1 MFCFIG
7 KGASKNFS
15 FYYCFALLLLYL
27 PSSLQTCPSCP
38 TECTC
43 TLRRLPQ
50 SQGIM
55 VDSCEVN
62 CTDVNFNRFPDVG
75 TPNFISWVYMDNN
88 SFTSFSLSIERKRIL
103 EISFS
108 NNLIKILTAASFSGY
123 TRLEILDLSHNQ
135 IESIPS
141 DCFDQTPALEE
152 VNLSGNLLKVL
163 PDDLLSLPTLT
174 ALWLSAN
181 SWVCNCELKSLQNWM
196 LANSDK
202 IPDISQT
209 ICANPLSVKGQN
221 LTSVN
226 LTIARCAD
234 SFISCA
240 WDFDS
245 SQTDFIVW
253 EYTDMNETKIYDDDM
268 CIAFCFSHG
277 YYFAVVN
284 LLDSSCLCASKDT
297 AKKIVN
303 SNSSE
308 WSACFQACGQTKPA
322 EACGR
327 KGLYNSV
334 FRASPE
340 LTFVGLRPFSQR
352 EEVVLTVVPKIDIVN
367 TYMWNFNDSSSV
379 VITEH
384 KTVRHKFAYPGYY
397 WVSVTAQT
405 GAGSTTYSLFV
416 IVEEPVSE
424 VFLTCDN
431 EVSPAKL
438 PSINITMDHGTN
450 AFISWSLM
458 SNGTKVNDWKFCP
471 AGSTNYSAKKICY
484 KSYDLEKS
492 WSDARDSCLREGGDL
507 VVIDSADV
515 ELFLSANVLQYR
527 AYWIGIS
534 DTYYTPTNKYVK
546 LRNNFIHVNGRSVYR
561 EYENWDTNEPDTM
574 LTTEAPKEC
583 VALNV
588 SGKWSTAKC
597 DDRHSYICQY
607 SSQDELLS
615 PKHQLAGTVVFE
627 STYPTVK
634 NVTATSPALNLKPK
648 HVILFPGMW
657 TFDEGFINSWE
668 VVAKAASSAAVEIRF
683 QIYRPKCS
691 TAQHLQMPGC
701 SSSMPYATCA
711 TSTCLPS
718 IKQCPAGQQFCCLT
732 NECQSPYT
740 SCNYYNDESSSR
752 PARHSSN
759 IPNYHLVAEY
769 PIQISGTA
777 EQLYQLSVTDELHV
791 ESGDVIGVM
800 FTSELASTT
809 FIPTLAN
816 IPIVCKNSSLSSWS
830 QSAMFFSSTKSQI
843 EILNSSLTYDWLD
856 YLWCDVRLHYT
867 KPLTPLTASS
877 TFLIQETPG
886 EYTFTAMVNNQVSLI
901 GNPGENSSCT
911 VTVLNEIREV
921 KLLSSLTTKTESG
934 ELVVFV
940 ARGENVTFTFQVVG
954 GGENTVANWTTS
966 NTDKGISVAE
976 NQTLESGCPTGVEL
990 NTTDCTR
997 LFTSVLKFDEIG
1009 NSSVVVTAANTIS
1022 RSRIEVKVVTQEV
1035 ITGAQ
1040 ILPTG
1045 VNRIL
1050 AQIPLEF
1057 TSSYTTGSDV
1067 TTEWVVDGL
1076 VDNKVVKSTFPVLFR
1091 KTGNYNL
1098 MMILSNEVSTQNVS
1112 TTFQI
1117 DLMNKLTNEKLLNSP
1132 TNVELNQATIFNI
1145 SFSVDKNIDVN
1156 VTWTIDGVEEAIH
1169 KYLQPHSG
1177 SIPQTNMIELEDS
1190 LNKTFAIV
1198 GQVQIRVTIS
1208 NEYDSVE
1215 LTHSFHVKAKIISL
1229 ELSLANQPAVN
1240 EEIELITSIQ
1250 PSPYESNRE
1259 FDWGDGTSP
1268 SAAPKHTYTAPGE
1281 YNVTVKAENGI
1292 SSMKAWK
1299 VITVYER
1306 ITQLTAWSDEPTEFT
1321 QTTTVS
1327 ASVVTGNGT
1336 TLFLSYDFGDN
1347 SPVVENQTQWN
1358 YIHTYSSTGIFFVT
1372 ITATNP
1378 ISSLNTTLEV
1388 NVFQLEIVSVNTS
1401 TCFKMDDLS
1410 ILHVVM
1416 PTSSYD
1422 LFTFEWDFGDGSS
1435 SVNVSKNNTATH
1447 IYSIANSYSGSV
1459 TVNSIRTSNHDTEMF
1474 TVCVQEEVKGV
1485 LINKVN
1491 QAVATGS
1498 AHEFTFTVIG
1508 GTDATYVLYFGDG
1521 NHTTLSTLS
1530 ASVSHTYNQAGD
1542 YFVILNAQNLV
1553 SNMNGTITAIVQDP
1567 ISGLDFTTSS
1577 EYGFKIALGHTV
1589 TYTATSSG
1597 SNVTYTWT
1605 FGDGSAPKTGN
1616 PVQHIYNGTI
1626 DNFRMTVTAANLI
1639 DSKFKETNIAVYHPV
1654 FGFEIQPLPSIVVV
1668 GTTINFNLTSNQ
1680 VYYFYW
1686 KITPSLTSIH
1696 EWDGTGKSISQEFLQ
1711 SGEYTVVLKA
1721 ENIVSSENRSA
1732 QFLVADP
1739 ISSISI
1745 ASDDPSSFY
1754 STSPSNYIAENEVTF
1769 FQALLDNGASVLT
1782 TVYGQAQFVFYEWR
1796 ITMQSNATF
1805 LEEFTD
1811 VSKIN
1816 YTFRNNALYYV
1827 WLNVSNTVTT
1837 QTKQITLNVIQRITG
1852 VRITKEG
1859 SGPPDSIVTGTELK
1873 LRGSV
1878 SSGSSVSYTWRAF
1891 DGDNPKD
1898 YHNNEFEHT
1907 YTIPGMYKVLVDV
1920 ENPLDQIPVSFTL
1933 YVEDEITGLQV
1944 EHINPIVPFYVAY
1957 GTDTL
1962 FKANVSTGTG
1972 VLYYWQYTDTVTGVK
1987 SDCRIIERNLLYWNF
2002 TGGNDTVYTLSVN
2015 ASNKVSWDQKDTT
2028 VYVISPVLD
2037 LLVNITVDNQQRN
2050 IVSTN
2055 LGLMVDAT
2063 VSSGSEVHFLY
2074 NFGDSVSS
2082 VEGVRLTSTSSQAS
2096 HVYAYSGVYEVQV
2109 IASNNATS
2117 LQHAQ
2122 VVYVRDPISGL
2133 DIDGLTQNQYLRNDQ
2148 DYTFSAIITSGTNV
2162 TFSWKIIN
2170 SDASSVDRTGDT
2182 LTFRFSVVG
2191 NTEIQLNA
2199 DNVVNITSKSIFVMI
2214 RQPPTASIT
2223 LLTQG
2228 DIFTDQNFLIEVAT
2242 TGTNVLHDIDFKDG
2256 VTEMQSN
2263 KTIHTHQYATSGTYN
2278 ITVRA
2283 YNRAADVIKS
2293 MIIFVGKLACG
2304 KPTLSIAA
2312 DGEPVFYRS
2321 RMLYLE
2327 TRITTD
2333 GCTAYD
2339 VQYVWTIHQQLTCH
2353 DLTDSTKVNSESLD
2367 ADTPLLTLPALTL
2380 EVGDYCVTCS
2390 VSYKNTPLTDSQVIK
2405 IRMLPTPLVVVIS
2418 GGTYRFMSTNV
2429 KLDASS
2435 SFDPDYDPNSP
2446 DQSVITYQWS
2456 CSSKPA
2462 KLEDIQ
2468 CGAAVTNKDDNCFT
2482 TMHGPTIEF
2491 NNAVPKREYNFTV
2504 VANKTGKIKVSSWQS
2519 VTIVGCAIPTVKV
2532 TCNSCLK
2539 QSSIQ
2544 ISSSHHLVLSG
2555 LCETCSN
2562 RKDDLEYQWEAVRR
2576 NATDVT
2582 STPFLLNKLTTTT
2595 GSSGRY
2601 LVVRVGAIQSYYEYE
2616 FKLTIKVNGVEG
2628 YSKLILYANKPPVN
2642 GVCNINFSGDQIYV
2656 LDTLVQFECTGWKDE
2671 DISPLIY
2678 TILAIRYNEGVKVD
2692 DFVIYKGTLSTY
2704 EAYLPLGY
2712 KTNEYDIVIEI
2723 RVEDE
2728 LGTYTVGISK
2738 VLNVKLPVDAK
2749 SNTVEWL
2756 VNKTSD
2762 ELLELKKSS
2771 NPQVVADFAAGLI
2784 TVLNQESD
2792 NQGHSTV
2799 DSEFQLRKEIR
2810 QNITETVISLSTN
2823 TLDEIKQVTTVFK
2836 QCVQVASEMQDNEL
2850 QVASIEKLEQL
2861 TSQMPE
2867 YVESASQ
2874 TLFHSV
2880 TTNLMGIV
2888 SSMVDSANYHVY
2900 VTGEASSGD
2909 IEADTSVMS
2918 NDPTLSADYRKTLV
2932 NRLLDSA
2939 VQLNQN
2945 ILDGKVEG
2953 EEPVFINASALSS
2966 VSARTTPATMNSTV
2980 MNNGCHMSLPHFIF
2994 SDLDDDTEIL
3004 YMFFVAEQNPFTF
3017 GFLTTS
3023 LSSDSRIANISTR
3036 VPSLQF
3042 SYHNNDQIEPLEVKN
3057 LAGVG
3062 DSSMVDSKI
3071 PDSQFIR
3078 MVMAPS
3084 NRQFIPN
3091 VDTSEIATLS
3101 NSTNYS
3107 PRKGVSFVEE
3117 SLESLKSLKVT
3128 ITNNNTDP
3136 YTAVHIMVV
3145 FDKET
3150 FSTKIEPNPY
3160 IDVYFDFTPSPT
3172 AEKYNQHL
3180 RLTENLVS
3188 SQSDHRNYTIYLNPA
3203 NATNSL
3209 PKYYLN
3215 ISSYFEHH
3223 TVKVGV
3229 GVYYSSCQYFD
3240 NDTEK
3245 WSISGLRTSDQTVPS
3260 AAVCLSAHLT
3270 AFGSFVISP
3279 PNIVDIDITDIDFRL
3294 NPIALIVVIVVFVA
3308 YLLGAMW
3315 ARKLDLKDIEN
3326 ASLIP
3331 LCGHNGSHK
3340 YEITIK
3346 TSPGIGSGTTANVGI
3361 CLYGYESRTGS
3372 KHLYKKGSFERGSVD
3387 VFQVA
3392 SDTSLGT
3399 LYKIKI
3405 WHDNTGIDPGWNLSR
3420 VMVKDLQNGEKYY
3433 FLVDSWLQVYPND
3446 EDATCLARTIRVAT
3460 EEEMEDFSYLF
3471 GNQMS
3476 YGWEDA
3482 HLWLSLIER
3491 PQRSRFTLVQRLT
3504 CCVTLLYSFM
3514 LASAFWFQNF
3524 DGDSGL
3530 VEDVLLRWSDIA
3542 VGAVVSLMI
3551 FPVNI
3556 ILVTLFKHTKS
3567 KVSAIK
3573 PWPDRTQ
3580 TAQTVEILDEILD
3593 GRSKGG
3599 TSGKI
3604 ETFDGQSRFGS
3615 IVTLPGQSEDGIT
3628 DSQTD
3633 LGSRK
3638 TGGLHKTSGTLK
3650 SLDIKDKFWLAGG
3663 DETDDT
3669 GFGSK
3674 GSSPTQLITDMDTS
3688 SVDLKHGTTT
3698 NLPLYNADA
3707 SDSEDDFWDP
3717 FLNEQF
3723 EEYSE
3728 TGTTRTNLRRTRK
3741 AKFNPE
3747 DDLELE
3753 DVEDDV
3759 DPKEEDYD
3767 SDDVPLPD
3775 MRNTHSRRVYLRSR
3789 ASTTL
3794 GLNSE
3799 NENQFLLPHWT
3810 IYFTYFLCFSI
3821 WVVSIFF
3828 IILYVHEFGVT
3839 VAQRW
3844 LFTMF
3849 IALLESFF
3857 LIEPTK
3863 VLILAAYI
3871 AMFTRKHAPEEN
3883 DNLVEDPLVETYEH
3897 VKDNNKVRPPR
3908 GFALEHCKLNAK
3920 KSYRSRKLLVMLM
3933 LHGLFLWAVMAFCV
3947 WDRDNS
3953 SYLSSWSIKKALYEK
3968 PMTKYGVQDNQT
3980 MTFDNIRTVSEVWGW
3995 MEQVMSPLLFED
4007 TLDNSINQNH
4017 LLGNVRIRQQRSIPR
4032 TCTIAGNNELNPLL
4046 PNQNCLPPNQW
4057 KLDEKTYYPGWTNSP
4072 TLQNATWVF
4081 EVPCFTGIGYW
4092 GQEQIYDDSGYSK
4105 YIDGSLYKNQLQSMQ
4120 EDSWIDRYTRVC
4132 MVEFTML
4139 NPASQWFTVT
4149 TVMFEIGSTGAV
4161 RPSHITQTIRLFTP
4175 SSYFTLDMLFISF
4188 IGVLGFMFWVYE
4200 IVKIL
4205 HHKQNISVYA
4215 KKPTNWMNNL
4225 VNLLTLLLC
4234 CMFVYKQIYIV
4245 MFLHQLYKWHLLD
4258 FTNFY
4263 KMAFLSNLVT
4273 YVATI
4278 LLTILLIKL
4287 TRLIRFIKR
4296 WSVFGD
4302 TIYCACKHVLGT
4314 AIMLLVLMV
4323 GYALFGYLIFG
4334 LNSIAVV
4341 KDFRNFQNSLYSM
4354 FRALRG
4360 TLDTQLCFHVNPA
4373 FSICFFFSFYFCVFV
4388 IFCRLFSAI
4397 YIQEYKDAKFKL
4409 RRVPLN
4415 IPDYEMIPYMFQRLK
4430 LRLGITKPKQYRPTV
4445 RFEGMSTPSSR
4456 GSFLSTDS
4464 FGTCFTAGRLSECS
4478 DGSGIS
4484 LASSDSGLGTPSGHS
4499 LSLFDYLTLEHPPYE
4514 KPMDSIHLDYLYNR
4528 LSSYSVDMMLVR
4540 FQRLNKISDDVW
4552 NIEKTL
4558 LEITQKDAH
4567 RNLLRQKSSEIAAA
4581 ASTPG
4586 SVLSQTTTAGSSR
4599 SSTSNRGRE
4608 SNSRSLYSSLSSNS
4622 STVDRALAEETR
4634 FSTVVN
4640 SMFPTTS
4647 EPSSVQRR
4655 RSVRSSS
4662 YAETT
4667 LSATNKRNTISSASA
4682 AYRLGETNK
4691 PTLKR
4696 RPHSDEGARIQLA
4709 KSKKDNAKNALKITK
4724 KSAW

>member
-1 MFCFIG
+1 
-7 KGASKNFS
+7 
-15 FYYCFALLLLYL
+15 
-27 PSSLQTCPSCP
+27 
-38 TECTC
+38 
-43 TLRRLPQ
+43 
-50 SQGIM
+50 
-55 VDSCEVN
+55 
-62 CTDVNFNRFPDVG
+62 
-75 TPNFISWVYMDNN
+75 
-88 SFTSFSLSIERKRIL
+88 
-103 EISFS
+103 
-108 NNLIKILTAASFSGY
+108 
-123 TRLEILDLSHNQ
+123 
-135 IESIPS
+135 
-141 DCFDQTPALEE
+141 
-152 VNLSGNLLKVL
+152 
-163 PDDLLSLPTLT
+163 
-174 ALWLSAN
+174 
-181 SWVCNCELKSLQNWM
+181 
-196 LANSDK
+196 
-202 IPDISQT
+202 
-209 ICANPLSVKGQN
+209 
-221 LTSVN
+221 
-226 LTIARCAD
+226 
-234 SFISCA
+234 
-240 WDFDS
+240 
-245 SQTDFIVW
+245 
-253 EYTDMNETKIYDDDM
+253 
-268 CIAFCFSHG
+268 
-277 YYFAVVN
+277 
-284 LLDSSCLCASKDT
+284 
-297 AKKIVN
+297 
-303 SNSSE
+303 
-308 WSACFQACGQTKPA
+308 
-322 EACGR
+322 
-327 KGLYNSV
+327 
-334 FRASPE
+334 
-340 LTFVGLRPFSQR
+340 
-352 EEVVLTVVPKIDIVN
+352 
-367 TYMWNFNDSSSV
+367 
-379 VITEH
+379 
-384 KTVRHKFAYPGYY
+384 
-397 WVSVTAQT
+397 
-405 GAGSTTYSLFV
+405 TT
-416 IVEEPVSE
+416 
-424 VFLTCDN
+424 
-431 EVSPAKL
+431 
-438 PSINITMDHGTN
+438 
-450 AFISWSLM
+450 
-458 SNGTKVNDWKFCP
+458 
-471 AGSTNYSAKKICY
+471 
-484 KSYDLEKS
+484 
-492 WSDARDSCLREGGDL
+492 
-507 VVIDSADV
+507 
-515 ELFLSANVLQYR
+515 Q
-527 AYWIGIS
+527 
-534 DTYYTPTNKYVK
+534 
-546 LRNNFIHVNGRSVYR
+546 
-561 EYENWDTNEPDTM
+561 
-574 LTTEAPKEC
+574 
-583 VALNV
+583 
-588 SGKWSTAKC
+588 
-597 DDRHSYICQY
+597 
-607 SSQDELLS
+607 
-615 PKHQLAGTVVFE
+615 
-627 STYPTVK
+627 
-634 NVTATSPALNLKPK
+634 
-648 HVILFPGMW
+648 
-657 TFDEGFINSWE
+657 
-668 VVAKAASSAAVEIRF
+668 
-683 QIYRPKCS
+683 
-691 TAQHLQMPGC
+691 
-701 SSSMPYATCA
+701 
-711 TSTCLPS
+711 
-718 IKQCPAGQQFCCLT
+718 
-732 NECQSPYT
+732 
-740 SCNYYNDESSSR
+740 
-752 PARHSSN
+752 
-759 IPNYHLVAEY
+759 
-769 PIQISGTA
+769 
-777 EQLYQLSVTDELHV
+777 
-791 ESGDVIGVM
+791 
-800 FTSELASTT
+800 
-809 FIPTLAN
+809 
-816 IPIVCKNSSLSSWS
+816 
-830 QSAMFFSSTKSQI
+830 
-843 EILNSSLTYDWLD
+843 
-856 YLWCDVRLHYT
+856 
-867 KPLTPLTASS
+867 
-877 TFLIQETPG
+877 
-886 EYTFTAMVNNQVSLI
+886 
-901 GNPGENSSCT
+901 
-911 VTVLNEIREV
+911 
-921 KLLSSLTTKTESG
+921 
-934 ELVVFV
+934 
-940 ARGENVTFTFQVVG
+940 
-954 GGENTVANWTTS
+954 
-966 NTDKGISVAE
+966 
-976 NQTLESGCPTGVEL
+976 
-990 NTTDCTR
+990 
-997 LFTSVLKFDEIG
+997 
-1009 NSSVVVTAANTIS
+1009 VTAANTIS

-1067 TTEWVVDGL
+1067 TTSWVVDGL
-1076 VDNKVVKSTFPVLFR
+1076 VDNKVAKSTFLVLFR
-1091 KTGNYNL
+1091 KTGNYDL

-1117 DLMNKLTNEKLLNSP
+1117 DLMNKLTDEKLLNSP

-1177 SIPQTNMIELEDS
+1177 SIPHPNMIELEDS

-1198 GQVQIRVTIS
+1198 GQVQMRVTIS

-1240 EEIELITSIQ
+1240 EEIELITTIQ
-1250 PSPYESNRE
+1250 PSPYETNRE
-1259 FDWGDGTSP
+1259 FDWDDGTSP
-1268 SAAPKHTYTAPGE
+1268 SAAPKHTYTTSGE
-1281 YNVTVKAENGI
+1281 YNVTVKVENGI

-1347 SPVVENQTQWN
+1347 SPVAENQTQWN
-1358 YIHTYSSTGIFFVT
+1358 YIHTYSSTGIFHVT

-1378 ISSLNTTLEV
+1378 INSLNTTLEV

-1447 IYSIANSYSGSV
+1447 IYSVANIYSGSV
-1459 TVNSIRTSNHDTEMF
+1459 TVNSIRTSNHDTKMF
-1474 TVCVQEEVKGV
+1474 NVCVQEEVKSV
-1485 LINKVN
+1485 LINTVN

-1498 AHEFTFTVIG
+1498 VHEFTFTVTG
-1508 GTDATYVLYFGDG
+1508 GTDAKYVLYFGDG
-1521 NHTTLSTLS
+1521 NNTTLSTLS

-1553 SNMNGTITAIVQDP
+1553 SNMNGTVTATVQDP
-1567 ISGLDFTTSS
+1567 ISGLDLTTSS

-1605 FGDGSAPKTGN
+1605 FGDGSLAKTGN

-1626 DNFRMTVTAANLI
+1626 DNFVMTVTATNLI
-1639 DSKFKETNIAVYHPV
+1639 DRKFKETSIAVYHPV

-1680 VYYFYW
+1680 VYDFYW
-1686 KITPSLTSIH
+1686 KFILLKKM

-1754 STSPSNYIAENEVTF
+1754 STSPPNYIAEIH
-1769 FQALLDNGASVLT
+1769 
-1782 TVYGQAQFVFYEWR
+1782 GQAQFVFYEWR
-1796 ITMQSNATF
+1796 ITMEGNATF

-1816 YTFRNNALYYV
+1816 YTFPNNALYYV
-1827 WLNVSNTVTT
+1827 WVNVSNTVTT
-1837 QTKQITLNVIQRITG
+1837 QTQKITLNVIQRIAG
-1852 VRITKEG
+1852 VQITKEG
-1859 SGPPDSIVTGTELK
+1859 SGPPDSIVTGTQLK

-1898 YHNNEFEHT
+1898 YHNDEFEHT

-1920 ENPLDQIPVSFTL
+1920 ENPLNQISVSFTL

-1944 EHINPIVPFYVAY
+1944 EHIDPIVPFYVAY

-1972 VLYYWQYTDTVTGVK
+1972 VLYYWQYTETVT
-1987 SDCRIIERNLLYWNF
+1987 D
-2002 TGGNDTVYTLSVN
+2002 TQGNDTVYTLSVN

-2055 LGLMVDAT
+2055 HGLMVDAT

-2074 NFGDSVSS
+2074 NFGDSVTS

-2096 HVYAYSGVYEVQV
+2096 HVFAYSGVYEVQV

-2117 LQHAQ
+2117 LQHTQ

-2133 DIDGLTQNQYLRNDQ
+2133 DINGLTQNQYLRNDE

-2182 LTFRFSVVG
+2182 LTFKFSVVG
-2191 NTEIQLNA
+2191 NTEIRLIA
-2199 DNVVNITSKSIFVMI
+2199 DNAVNITSKSIFVMI

-2256 VTEMQSN
+2256 VTEVQSN

-2283 YNRAADVIKS
+2283 YNKAADVIKS

-2353 DLTDSTKVNSESLD
+2353 DLTDSTKVNTESLD

-2435 SFDPDYDPNSP
+2435 SFDPDYDPNSL
-2446 DQSVITYQWS
+2446 DQSVITYEWS

-2462 KLEDIQ
+2462 NILIQ
-2468 CGAAVTNKDDNCFT
+2468 SWALSLNFLSFILSALNVGLQ
-2482 TMHGPTIEF
+2482 
-2491 NNAVPKREYNFTV
+2491 EYNFTV

-2519 VTIVGCAIPTVKV
+2519 VTIVGCTIPTVKV

-2562 RKDDLEYQWEAVRR
+2562 RKDDEAFRR

-2616 FKLTIKVNGVEG
+2616 FKLTIKVNGVKG

-2656 LDTLVQFECTGWKDE
+2656 LDTLVQFECTGWEDE

-2749 SNTVEWL
+2749 SNTVGWL

-2836 QCVQVASEMQDNEL
+2836 QCVVRTSKILCISSEKGNL
-2850 QVASIEKLEQL
+2850 NKLNKPL
-2861 TSQMPE
+2861 YFYLP
-2867 YVESASQ
+2867 
-2874 TLFHSV
+2874 
-2880 TTNLMGIV
+2880 
-2888 SSMVDSANYHVY
+2888 
-2900 VTGEASSGD
+2900 
-2909 IEADTSVMS
+2909 DTSVMS
-2918 NDPTLSADYRKTLV
+2918 TDPTLSADYRKTLV

-2966 VSARTTPATMNSTV
+2966 VSARTTPATMNSYFISTIHTLSCFKLIYIGISINTMLLIYFSTV
-2980 MNNGCHMSLPHFIF
+2980 MNNGCHMSLPHYIF
-2994 SDLDDDTEIL
+2994 SDLDADTEIL

-3042 SYHNNDQIEPLEVKN
+3042 SYHNNDKIEPLEVKN

-3062 DSSMVDSKI
+3062 DSSIVGSVI
-3071 PDSQFIR
+3071 PDS
-3078 MVMAPS
+3078 
-3084 NRQFIPN
+3084 
-3091 VDTSEIATLS
+3091 
-3101 NSTNYS
+3101 
-3107 PRKGVSFVEE
+3107 
-3117 SLESLKSLKVT
+3117 LKSVKVT

-3150 FSTKIEPNPY
+3150 FSTKTEPNPY
-3160 IDVYFDFTPSPT
+3160 IDVFFDFTPSPT
-3172 AEKYNQHL
+3172 AEKYNKHL

-3203 NATNSL
+3203 NATNLL
-3209 PKYYLN
+3209 PNYYLN

-3279 PNIVDIDITDIDFRL
+3279 PNIVDINSIAVRL
-3294 NPIALIVVIVVFVA
+3294 NPIALIVVIVVFVV
-3308 YLLGAMW
+3308 YILGAMW

-3514 LASAFWFQNF
+3514 VASAFWFQNF

-3530 VEDVLLRWSDIA
+3530 VEDVYFRWSDIA
-3542 VGAVVSLMI
+3542 VGAIVSLMI

-3604 ETFDGQSRFGS
+3604 EIFDGQSRFGS

-3628 DSQTD
+3628 DSQTVRFHLFLILDEIQHMLFQD

-3650 SLDIKDKFWLAGG
+3650 SLDIKDKFWLAAG

-3674 GSSPTQLITDMDTS
+3674 GSSPTQLITDTDTS

-3698 NLPLYNADA
+3698 FFNFD
-3707 SDSEDDFWDP
+3707 
-3717 FLNEQF
+3717 
-3723 EEYSE
+3723 
-3728 TGTTRTNLRRTRK
+3728 TIK
-3741 AKFNPE
+3741 APNSFILIWKKSIA
-3747 DDLELE
+3747 
-3753 DVEDDV
+3753 V
-3759 DPKEEDYD
+3759 
-3767 SDDVPLPD
+3767 S
-3775 MRNTHSRRVYLRSR
+3775 T
-3789 ASTTL
+3789 STTL

-3810 IYFTYFLCFSI
+3810 VYFTYFLCFSI

-3828 IILYVHEFGVT
+3828 IILYVHAFGVT

-3844 LFTMF
+3844 LLTMF

-3871 AMFTRKHAPEEN
+3871 AMFKRKHAPEEN

-3897 VKDNNKVRPPR
+3897 DNNKVRPPR

-3920 KSYRSRKLLVMLM
+3920 KSYRSRKLLVMLT

-3968 PMTKYGVQDNQT
+3968 PMTN
-3980 MTFDNIRTVSEVWGW
+3980 FALNRLSEVWGW

-4017 LLGNVRIRQQRSIPR
+4017 LLGNVRIRQQRSIP
-4032 TCTIAGNNELNPLL
+4032 TGNNELNPLL

-4057 KLDEKTYYPGWTNSP
+4057 RLDEKTYYPGWKNSP

-4105 YIDGSLYKNQLQSMQ
+4105 YIDGSMYKNQLQSMQ

-4175 SSYFTLDMLFISF
+4175 SSYFTLDMLFIV
-4188 IGVLGFMFWVYE
+4188 ILGFMFWVYE

-4234 CMFVYKQIYIV
+4234 CVFVYKQIY
-4245 MFLHQLYKWHLLD
+4245 MDELMKRYKSNRSD

-4273 YVATI
+4273 YIATI

-4323 GYALFGYLIFG
+4323 GYALFGYLVRFLFIE
-4334 LNSIAVV
+4334 
-4341 KDFRNFQNSLYSM
+4341 Y
-4354 FRALRG
+4354 
-4360 TLDTQLCFHVNPA
+4360 
-4373 FSICFFFSFYFCVFV
+4373 SFYFVFNVSCLARDTRYTVVLPCQPCFLNLLLFLLLFLCVP
-4388 IFCRLFSAI
+4388 
-4397 YIQEYKDAKFKL
+4397 YILQFLHHLLLRSQYKDAKFKL

-4456 GSFLSTDS
+4456 GS
-4464 FGTCFTAGRLSECS
+4464 
-4478 DGSGIS
+4478 
-4484 LASSDSGLGTPSGHS
+4484 
-4499 LSLFDYLTLEHPPYE
+4499 
-4514 KPMDSIHLDYLYNR
+4514 
-4528 LSSYSVDMMLVR
+4528 
-4540 FQRLNKISDDVW
+4540 
-4552 NIEKTL
+4552 
-4558 LEITQKDAH
+4558 
-4567 RNLLRQKSSEIAAA
+4567 
-4581 ASTPG
+4581 
-4586 SVLSQTTTAGSSR
+4586 
-4599 SSTSNRGRE
+4599 
-4608 SNSRSLYSSLSSNS
+4608 
-4622 STVDRALAEETR
+4622 
-4634 FSTVVN
+4634 
-4640 SMFPTTS
+4640 
-4647 EPSSVQRR
+4647 
-4655 RSVRSSS
+4655 
-4662 YAETT
+4662 
-4667 LSATNKRNTISSASA
+4667 
-4682 AYRLGETNK
+4682 
-4691 PTLKR
+4691 
-4696 RPHSDEGARIQLA
+4696 
-4709 KSKKDNAKNALKITK
+4709 
-4724 KSAW
+4724 